1 MIKGSKDI
9 GMLKAINRNIILALA
24 AVWGFTVSC
33 SQAYPGLDYDKGD
46 EITNTETY
54 DKTPIMVFVNEQY
67 FFSISSTRSSG
78 TGAFTEYAK
87 GDKKKYN
94 NSTFYIYAFR
104 AGADSQGGPFGGT
117 DPDLRKSFFALGHEK
132 DKENT
137 SCLVD
142 GPDYDFG
149 MPTRPNTDGVGA
161 LEPYLSEGSGSVLG
175 EDNGIYYS
183 SVHHE
188 TGYNFFAYFVDNLD
202 APEYRG
208 TKCIPHRESKDMIWY
223 DLTID
228 GTQDIM
234 CGYAPRLTKQRLD
247 DKYKNANIKNKEDR
261 EKIERIGG
269 YSTFAAHRGVY
280 PIVEMKHRLSQ
291 FRFRAFPGEPSADS
305 ILITAVKMKGWD
317 RGRMVV
323 AATNKDTA
331 SIGFTPYTDG
341 QKTDLMLRDT
351 LVFNDDGTPDEC
363 PPLGMSVSY
372 DYDEY
377 KKFKEDNPLNMGYMT
392 KRWRNEWKNLA
403 WNQRDN
409 IDVGGSLMLFPDSVY
424 EVTLE
429 YRQLLRNGRIQDLKA
444 VYRLTAE
451 QGAAA
456 NPSGY
461 LQDEKTG
468 RWMFR
473 AGKYYTMNI
482 AVYGLQPIIVVA
494 EIDNWDSG
502 GDIPIE
508 PDDPD
513 YNDNTGMGRN

>member
-1 MIKGSKDI
+1 
-9 GMLKAINRNIILALA
+9 
-24 AVWGFTVSC
+24 
-33 SQAYPGLDYDKGD
+33 
-46 EITNTETY
+46 
-54 DKTPIMVFVNEQY
+54 
-67 FFSISSTRSSG
+67 
-78 TGAFTEYAK
+78 
-87 GDKKKYN
+87 
-94 NSTFYIYAFR
+94 
-104 AGADSQGGPFGGT
+104 
-117 DPDLRKSFFALGHEK
+117 
-132 DKENT
+132 
-137 SCLVD
+137 
-142 GPDYDFG
+142 
-149 MPTRPNTDGVGA
+149 
-161 LEPYLSEGSGSVLG
+161 
-175 EDNGIYYS
+175 
-183 SVHHE
+183 
-188 TGYNFFAYFVDNLD
+188 
-202 APEYRG
+202 
-208 TKCIPHRESKDMIWY
+208 
-223 DLTID
+223 
-228 GTQDIM
+228 
-234 CGYAPRLTKQRLD
+234 
-247 DKYKNANIKNKEDR
+247 
-261 EKIERIGG
+261 
-269 YSTFAAHRGVY
+269 
-280 PIVEMKHRLSQ
+280 
-291 FRFRAFPGEPSADS
+291 
-305 ILITAVKMKGWD
+305 
-317 RGRMVV
+317 
-323 AATNKDTA
+323 
-331 SIGFTPYTDG
+331 
-341 QKTDLMLRDT
+341 
-351 LVFNDDGTPDEC
+351 
-363 PPLGMSVSY
+363 MSVSY

-461 LQDEKTG
+461 LRDEKTG